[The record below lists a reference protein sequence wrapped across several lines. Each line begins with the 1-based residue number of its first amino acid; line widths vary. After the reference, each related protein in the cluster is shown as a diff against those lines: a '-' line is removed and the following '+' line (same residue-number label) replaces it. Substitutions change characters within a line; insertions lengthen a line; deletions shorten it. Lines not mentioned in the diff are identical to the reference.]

1 MKRVWVFYFCLVFG
15 CGSRALAGAGDVRF
29 VSTQDYFPT
38 VKAEIDR
45 ARKSVT
51 ACLYLF
57 SFYPNNSG
65 SLPFQLADALAA
77 ARGRGVRVEV
87 VLNGAPDFSE
97 GGESPLSSEGRNR
110 GAYDFLRGRGI
121 EVSFSSGPAVVH
133 AKAVVV
139 DEEVVIL
146 GSSNWT
152 EAAMTRN
159 VEANIL
165 VRNPDV
171 ARSLLAEIGRVPR
184 RISPEETISG
194 RIPVSFLTAP
204 KLMGAMT
211 HSRDERAFD
220 VYLYAL
226 KAGGG
231 AASFNLAYDPL
242 ADSLGI
248 TDMGRTAYRRQITK
262 TLVKLQDEYGLIRT
276 TFTYGGDARVE
287 VVPSTGDAVGMPADY
302 WTWGWNRRLGFQGK
316 VMYVLNRCYSE
327 ASPSRPR
334 WSVPVEKI
342 ARDHGL
348 APGFVRQGTTELRR
362 ANLVAVEYDE
372 LAKDPDD
379 SRRPNI
385 YTPLPLYDPAEL
397 DRAWAALGARYGGDA
412 LARGRACAHLVYAD
426 SDADAV
432 ERFIMLEMEFGR
444 EKVQRAYDLIAQKN
458 PDNPRRCV
466 GYFIGTVQ
474 GLK

>member
-1 MKRVWVFYFCLVFG
+1 MKRVRVLILWLVLG
-15 CGSRALAGAGDVRF
+15 CGSRVPAGADDVRY
-29 VSTQDYFPT
+29 VSTRDTFPT

-57 SFYPNNSG
+57 SLYPDDSG
-65 SLPFQLADALAA
+65 SLPFQLADALVA

-87 VLNGAPDFSE
+87 LLNGAPDSSE
-97 GGESPLSSEGRNR
+97 GEGPLSSVGRNR
-110 GAYDFLRGRGI
+110 EAYEFLKTRGVD
-121 EVSFSSGPAVVH
+121 VSFSSGPVVVH

-152 EAAMTRN
+152 EAAMTQN

-171 ARSLLAEIGRVPR
+171 ARQILTDVGRVPR
-184 RISPEETISG
+184 RTLPEETIAA
-194 RIPVSFLTAP
+194 RIPASFLTDP

-231 AASFNLAYDPL
+231 TPSFDLAYDPL
-242 ADSLGI
+242 AESLGI
-248 TDMGRTAYRRQITK
+248 ADMGRTAYRRQITK
-262 TLVKLQDEYGLIRT
+262 TLVKLQGEYGLIHT

-287 VVPSTGDAVGMPADY
+287 VVPSTGDATGMPADY
-302 WTWGWNRRLGFQGK
+302 WTWGWNRRLGFEGK
-316 VMYVLNRCYSE
+316 VMTVLNRCYSE
-327 ASPSRPR
+327 SSPSRPR

-348 APGFVRQGTTELRR
+348 TPGFVRQGTTELRR

-372 LAKDPDD
+372 LAKHPDD
-379 SRRPNI
+379 SRRPNV
-385 YTPLPLYDPAEL
+385 YTPRPLYDPAEL
-397 DRAWAALGARYGGDA
+397 DRAWAALEARYGGEA
-412 LARGRACAHLVYAD
+412 LARGRRCAQLVYAD

-432 ERFIMLEMEFGR
+432 ERFILLEREYGR
-444 EKVQRAYDLIAQKN
+444 EKVQRAYDLIAQKD

-466 GYFIGTVQ
+466 GYFIGTVR